1 MRRQQQQ
8 DFVYLKGLMTLSSDN
23 HFLQTIR
30 HLREQEEMLVYDR
43 LITATRSEEEAVGDF
58 LRKEYEME
66 SVGFPGNPP
75 AFAQA
80 AAVWAA
86 RIVYDASQLLLF
98 RDQNEKDLERLLADY
113 PAPIDAA
120 AVLSADLCLRC
131 LPDVIAKTR
140 EINPDDVLVSVLED
154 LLKKWHYSGVG
165 YFRGGIAGDGPAA
178 VSGGAAVDEVFD
190 WGPVLANDCL
200 RRLYTDRV
208 IRGRVTA
215 FANSRALRSDVR
227 AALGD
232 HADYFWKELREYDE
246 SDRETE

>member
-1 MRRQQQQ
+1 M
-8 DFVYLKGLMTLSSDN
+8 
-23 HFLQTIR
+23 
-30 HLREQEEMLVYDR
+30 VYDQC
-43 LITATRSEEEAVGDF
+43 ITATRSEEEAVGDF

-75 AFAQA
+75 AFGQA

-98 RDQNEKDLERLLADY
+98 RAQNEKDLGQLLADY
-113 PAPIDAA
+113 PATIDAA
-120 AVLSADLCLRC
+120 AILSADLCLRC
-131 LPDVIAKTR
+131 LPDVIAKAR
-140 EINPDDVLVSVLED
+140 EINPDDGLVPVLED
-154 LLKKWHYSGVG
+154 ILVKWHYSGVG
-165 YFRGGIAGDGPAA
+165 YFRGGIAGDGSAG
-178 VSGGAAVDEVFD
+178 VSGGGWADELFD

-208 IRGRVTA
+208 ILGRVTA
-215 FANSRALRSDVR
+215 FANSRALRSEVR